1 MNNIVFYQLDAL
13 LEIISRDRVTATP
26 PHVSVRQQE
35 DTGNGPVLDGGI
47 DLGVAPNVALPDD
60 DNVFHSTEAQSS
72 IALDNSLEPDTI
84 AITSEDAALWAT
96 IDKILARSRAER
108 LASSPPANIPSECAC
123 ETAVSDD
130 CTTEDIDFEGRISV
144 ENVQADGN
152 GSIAGHNSE
161 TLPGTPCDNSALL
174 DSTSSLL
181 LPLPP
186 SSPVSA
192 HIPRTDIPETVV
204 DTKGKDAASIET
216 SYSAHSPM
224 SSPLPPPRMRS
235 RSLSTSSSAHSPLSP
250 PPPPSRMRS
259 HSLSTSAADSF
270 DAYQQDEVITQVSSS
285 VPCRATVLSSPS
297 ASPSAYRGRSRS
309 VSSFGTSRG
318 GSPSSASRPAL
329 RRSSSVSAARN
340 RDARDLVLYTP
351 EIPQFVDNV
360 SLGSSTIA
368 TERHNTAASLPQPK
382 WKFVCCQAGV
392 DPTLKSTIS
401 PAARLEWFSACYRA
415 RSNEDTVAPGDLWTI
430 YHDHLG
436 LCGSLTV
443 GNCMRASGGIC
454 SHEHIPQSLAVI
466 APAPQR
472 CTVHQ
477 SSESVDEV
485 SMGDGDGNCPVGHHF
500 DTTEDLW
507 QAWYEWISWVNKS
520 QEDPEALSECS
531 SSRSLCSN
539 HSFLL
544 PIIQIGRKMCL
555 HRPCPPLTADQ

>member
-192 HIPRTDIPETVV
+192 HIPQTDIPETVV
-204 DTKGKDAASIET
+204 EPKA
-216 SYSAHSPM
+216 
-224 SSPLPPPRMRS
+224 RMRP
-235 RSLSTSSSAHSPLSP
+235 RSKRHILLILLCPRLFHRLACGL
-250 PPPPSRMRS
+250 
-259 HSLSTSAADSF
+259 
-270 DAYQQDEVITQVSSS
+270 
-285 VPCRATVLSSPS
+285 VPCQHHLLLILLYPRLLHRLVCGLIPCQRLRRIVLMPTNKTRLSLK
-297 ASPSAYRGRSRS
+297 
-309 VSSFGTSRG
+309 
-318 GSPSSASRPAL
+318 SRPLFLAGL
-329 RRSSSVSAARN
+329 
-340 RDARDLVLYTP
+340 LY
-351 EIPQFVDNV
+351 
-360 SLGSSTIA
+360 
-368 TERHNTAASLPQPK
+368 
-382 WKFVCCQAGV
+382 
-392 DPTLKSTIS
+392 
-401 PAARLEWFSACYRA
+401 
-415 RSNEDTVAPGDLWTI
+415 
-430 YHDHLG
+430 
-436 LCGSLTV
+436 
-443 GNCMRASGGIC
+443 
-454 SHEHIPQSLAVI
+454 
-466 APAPQR
+466 
-472 CTVHQ
+472 
-477 SSESVDEV
+477 
-485 SMGDGDGNCPVGHHF
+485 
-500 DTTEDLW
+500 
-507 QAWYEWISWVNKS
+507 
-520 QEDPEALSECS
+520 
-531 SSRSLCSN
+531 
-539 HSFLL
+539 
-544 PIIQIGRKMCL
+544 
-555 HRPCPPLTADQ
+555 